1 MSEHTHASEHTN
13 ASEHTQAS
21 GIFSGHFS
29 GRTAV
34 VTGAARGMGLTIS
47 RSFAE
52 AGAAVLL
59 VDRDDQVHIAAE
71 ALRDAGLDVRGAVA
85 DVTND
90 EQVAV
95 AIAAAGEEWGRIDI
109 VINNAGVISV
119 EYLDDLTT
127 AEFKRILDV
136 NTVAP
141 FIVTREAAKWLRVS
155 GSGVVLNA
163 ASAQAR
169 QGFIYTPHY
178 AASKFGVMGMTQSLA
193 KEFAKDGIR
202 VNAYCPGIVKTDMWG
217 YLDGAWA
224 SKLGDYQPGELVQE
238 WIDDIPLGRPASEA
252 DVANLLLFLASDAA
266 SYITGQ
272 TINIDGGMQMS

>member
-1 MSEHTHASEHTN
+1 MTETASSLF
-13 ASEHTQAS
+13 A
-21 GIFSGHFS
+21 GHYE
-29 GRTAV
+29 GRKVV
-34 VTGAARGMGLTIS
+34 VTGAARGMGLTIA

-59 VDRDDQVHIAAE
+59 LDRADDVIAAATALAGAGLDARGRVVDVTADDQV
-71 ALRDAGLDVRGAVA
+71 RD
-85 DVTND
+85 
-90 EQVAV
+90 
-95 AIAAAGEEWGRIDI
+95 AIAAAGDEWGVID
-109 VINNAGVISV
+109 VVVNNAGVISV

-127 AEFKRILDV
+127 SEFQRVLNV

-141 FIVTREAAKWLRVS
+141 FVVAREAAPWLRKS
-155 GSGVVLNA
+155 TGGVILNA

-169 QGFIYTPHY
+169 EGFIFTPHY

-193 KEFAKDGIR
+193 KELAKDGIR

-224 SKLGDYQPGELVQE
+224 SKLGDYQPGELVEE
-238 WIDDIPLGRPASEA
+238 WIADIPLKRPATEA

-272 TINIDGGMQMS
+272 TVNIDGGMSMN

>member
-1 MSEHTHASEHTN
+1 MTG
-13 ASEHTQAS
+13 TQAFS
-21 GIFSGHFS
+21 PIFTGHFA
-29 GRTAV
+29 GKTAV
-34 VTGAARGMGLTIS
+34 VTGASRGMGRTIATA
-47 RSFAE
+47 FAG

-59 VDRDDQVHIAAE
+59 IDRDSGVEETTRELAAE
-71 ALRDAGLDVRGAVA
+71 GLDVRSAVA
-85 DVTND
+85 DVTD
-90 EQVAV
+90 EEQVAK
-95 AIAAAGEEWGRIDI
+95 AISDAGDAWGHIDI

-119 EYLDDLTT
+119 EYLDELTT

-141 FIVTREAAKWLRVS
+141 FTVAREAAPWLRKS
-155 GSGVVLNA
+155 GGGVILNA

-169 QGFIYTPHY
+169 HGFIYTPHY

-193 KEFAKDGIR
+193 KELAPDNVR

-224 SKLGDYQPGELVQE
+224 ERLGGYAPGELVQE
-238 WIDDIPLGRPASEA
+238 WIDDIPLKRPAEEA

-272 TINIDGGMQMS
+272 TINIDGGMEMN

>member
-1 MSEHTHASEHTN
+1 MSMETTAS
-13 ASEHTQAS
+13 S
-21 GIFSGHFS
+21 IFSGHFA

-34 VTGAARGMGLTIS
+34 VTGAARGMGFTIA

-59 VDRDDQVHIAAE
+59 IDRDDSVHSAATE
-71 ALRDAGLDVRGAVA
+71 LREAGLDARSAKA
-85 DVTND
+85 DVTD
-90 EQVAV
+90 DAQVAA
-95 AIAAAGEEWGRIDI
+95 AIADAGAEWGRIDI

-119 EYLDDLTT
+119 EYLADLTT
-127 AEFKRILDV
+127 DEFRRILNV

-141 FIVTREAAKWLRVS
+141 FVVTREAAPWLRKS
-155 GSGVVLNA
+155 EFGVVLNA

-169 QGFIYTPHY
+169 EGFIYTPHY
-178 AASKFGVMGMTQSLA
+178 AASKFGVMGLTQSLA
-193 KEFAKDGIR
+193 KEFAADGIR

-238 WIDDIPLGRPASEA
+238 WIDDIPLGRPATEI

-272 TINIDGGMQMS
+272 TINIDGGMQMD